1 MSNWKKKERNKA
13 ILREKQQA
21 EEEFQKEKTKLDKAL
36 AMDVISQD
44 EYDSKLSVVQR
55 KLDNLKEIRKLE
67 KQVDMKLI
75 TKEEKEAKI
84 KALLGE

>member
-1 MSNWKKKERNKA
+1 
-13 ILREKQQA
+13 
-21 EEEFQKEKTKLDKAL
+21 
-36 AMDVISQD
+36 MDVISQD
-44 EYDSKLSVVQR
+44 EYDSKLSVVQK
-55 KLDNLKEIRKLE
+55 KLDNFEEIRKLE